1 MSYLIVDEAIAD
13 LPMEEDPFEAAG
25 QPIPSEL
32 PYNDDKVN
40 SHFIS
45 NVKTFDANIGVNY
58 PRRGV
63 NY

>member
-45 NVKTFDANIGVNY
+45 NVKTFDANIGVK
-58 PRRGV
+58 
-63 NY
+63 